1 MRGGH
6 PQARQVPAASDIHWS
21 FITSLPMRGCM
32 TPFTRALRALAPL
45 LLLAPLPGAAQQVAP
60 LQAAASLPAPR
71 YAQPDDPWIYRGTDI
86 PIDREWLFGEMPNGL
101 RYAVRHNRV
110 PPGQVSIRVR
120 IDAGSLHEQDSERG
134 FAHLVEHLTFRQSKY
149 LGDGEAIP
157 HFQRWGASLGN
168 DTNAITSPTQTVYKL
183 DLPNADF
190 AKLDESLRLLSGMI
204 REPALSA
211 ANLRAEVPIV
221 LAERRERNGPERRIL
236 EATNALYFSSQRLA
250 DRLPIGTVE
259 TLQGATARAVQAFHR
274 RWYRPENAVIVIAG
288 DADPQQ
294 LAALVE
300 RYFGDWTV
308 PGPVTPEPDFGRP
321 VAPEG
326 ADPANPVGETRV
338 LVEPGQPRMLS
349 FAVLRPWQQVTDN
362 IEYNRGLLLDA
373 VAETIINRR
382 LEMRAREGG
391 SFLFASVGRQ
401 KSSRS
406 ADGTFVD
413 ITPLSDDWR
422 TALADV
428 RAVIADAVANP
439 PSQDEIDREVAQF
452 DLVFANQVEQSRIQA
467 SSELADTVV
476 GAVDIREAVASPE
489 TILQVFR
496 DMKARFTPEAIHERT
511 REMFTG
517 TVIRALLL
525 TPEPGEATEED
536 LRQAML
542 AEVDVEG
549 AVRASAEAIDFADL
563 PPIGEPSDPI
573 VRRPLGVFVNGD
585 VELLEYSNGVHAL
598 VWPTDNEPGRATVR
612 VRFGGGLQS
621 FTEEEAPYIRLGQ
634 AALFSSGIGP
644 LGQNELD
651 RLATGRKLGLNFRIQ
666 DGTFVFE
673 GQTRA
678 SDVADQ
684 IYLFAAK
691 LGQPRWDPAPVERA
705 KAALLLAYNS
715 YGGDPNST
723 LARDLEW
730 LLHDRDPRY
739 ATPTPEALR
748 KTTPE
753 GFKEVWSRML
763 AQGPIEVEVFGD
775 FDRETVVQALSR
787 TFGALPPRELV
798 SSELL
803 ARRTTFPEATATPV
817 VLNHRGE
824 PDQAAAV
831 IAWPGGAG
839 SAGLPQRRKL
849 DLLTQIF
856 SNRLLDAMRERAG
869 ASYSPYVGSNWPLDT
884 TSGGNILAIA
894 QLPPEQVSHFFEAAE
909 EIAADLTANGPTA
922 DEVARVTEPMLQL
935 LNRAQT
941 GHGFWLQQLEGAS
954 YDRNRLV
961 YIRTL
966 VSDYTRVTPK
976 EMRELAARYFGQ
988 HQGWR
993 LAVLPESGARA
1004 AGR

>member
-1 MRGGH
+1 
-6 PQARQVPAASDIHWS
+6 
-21 FITSLPMRGCM
+21 M

-45 LLLAPLPGAAQQVAP
+45 LLLTPLPGAAQQVAP
-60 LQAAASLPAPR
+60 APVAPSLPAPR

-101 RYAVRHNRV
+101 RYAVRNNRV

-120 IDAGSLHEQDSERG
+120 IDAGSLHEQESERG
-134 FAHLVEHLTFRQSKY
+134 FAHLVEHLTFRESQY

-183 DLPNADF
+183 DLPNADH
-190 AKLDESLRLLSGMI
+190 AKLEESLRLLSGMI
-204 REPALSA
+204 REPALST

-221 LAERRERNGPERRIL
+221 LAERRERNGPDRRIV
-236 EATNALYFSSQRLA
+236 EATNEVFFSGQRLA
-250 DRLPIGTVE
+250 ERLPIGTVE
-259 TLQGATARAVQAFHR
+259 TLQGATSRAVQAFHR
-274 RWYRPENAVIVIAG
+274 RWYRPENAVVVIAG
-288 DADPQQ
+288 DADPAQ

-300 RYFGDWTV
+300 RYFGDWSV
-308 PGPVTPEPDFGRP
+308 PGSTTAEPDFGRP
-321 VAPEG
+321 VAPDG
-326 ADPANPVGETRV
+326 ADPDNPVGETRV
-338 LVEPGQPRMLS
+338 LVEPGQPRLLS

-406 ADGTFVD
+406 ADGTYVD
-413 ITPLSDDWR
+413 VTPLTDDWR

-428 RAVIADAVANP
+428 RAVIADAVAMP

-467 SSELADTVV
+467 GSELADTVV

-489 TILQVFR
+489 TILRVFR
-496 DMKARFTPEAIHERT
+496 EMKARFTPEAVHERT

-517 TVIRALLL
+517 TVVRALLL
-525 TPEPGEATEED
+525 TPEPGEATAED

-542 AEVDVEG
+542 AEVDGNG

-563 PPIGEPSDPI
+563 PPIGEPSAPL
-573 VRRPLGVFVNGD
+573 VRAPLGVFQRGD
-585 VELLEYSNGVHAL
+585 VEQLEFANGVRAL
-598 VWPTDNEPGRATVR
+598 IWPTENEPGRATVR

-621 FTEEEAPYIRLGQ
+621 FTDDEAAYIRLGQ
-634 AALFSSGIGP
+634 AALVSSGIGP

-651 RLATGRKLGLNFRIQ
+651 RLATGRKLGLTFRIQ

-673 GQTRA
+673 GLTRA
-678 SDVADQ
+678 DDVADQ

-691 LGQPRWDPAPVERA
+691 LGLPRWDAAPVERA
-705 KAALLLAYNS
+705 KAALLLAYDS
-715 YGGDPNST
+715 YGGDPNSV

-730 LLHDRDPRY
+730 LLHGRDPRY

-748 KTTPE
+748 ETTPE
-753 GFKEVWSRML
+753 GFKAVWSRML
-763 AQGPIEVEVFGD
+763 AQGPVEVDVFGD
-775 FDRETVVQALSR
+775 IDRETVVQALSR
-787 TFGALPPRELV
+787 TFGALPPREPV
-798 SSELL
+798 PPEML
-803 ARRTTFPEATATPV
+803 ARRTSFPAPTDAAV

-831 IAWPGGAG
+831 IGWPAGAG
-839 SAGLPQRRKL
+839 SAGLPQSRKL

-856 SNRLLDAMRERAG
+856 SNRLLDEMRERAG
-869 ASYSPYVGSNWPLDT
+869 ASYSPYVGSTWPLDT
-884 TSGGNILAIA
+884 TSGGNVLAIA
-894 QLPPEQVSHFFEAAE
+894 QLPPAQVPQFFEAAE
-909 EIAADLTANGPTA
+909 EIAADLAADGPTA

-941 GHGFWLQQLEGAS
+941 GHGFWLQQLGGAS
-954 YDRNRLV
+954 FDRNRLLFV
-961 YIRTL
+961 RTL
-966 VSDYTRVTPK
+966 MSDYTQVTPE
-976 EMRELAARYFGQ
+976 EMRALAARYFGERR
-988 HQGWR
+988 GWR
-993 LAVLPESGARA
+993 LAVLPQGGAA
-1004 AGR
+1004 NVGR